1 VTFQPMT
8 DAERQKL
15 SSDGHS
21 EDCIKFWEDVMLME
35 ALGERWDHWTQP
47 TCPACSARRVAK
59 GMAP

>member
-1 VTFQPMT
+1 MIEPMT

-15 SSDGHS
+15 AAAGHT
-21 EDCIKFWEDVMLME
+21 EECIKFWADVVVME
-35 ALGERWDHWTQP
+35 ALHERWDHWTQP

>member
-1 VTFQPMT
+1 VSITPLT

-15 SSDGHS
+15 SNAGHTS
-21 EDCIKFWEDVMLME
+21 ECIAYWEDVMVMD